1 MKKMKKFF
9 ALLIAMAMVLGM
21 STSVFAAS
29 ITITQD
35 DTYQGTDGEAGREY
49 SYYKVF
55 SASYGDDY
63 DGTAFEGGYEDDGT
77 AVTEQGEGKVSYT
90 ATAEV
95 GAKLQDAGNLWFDA
109 VAIPGSEDGEYVVT
123 WKEGVA
129 TDAETVQAAAAWL
142 IDNEAYESGP
152 TVLDFAGGEWTSG
165 DVDPGYYI
173 ISSDTGNNLA
183 AVTTDIEIKEKN
195 AYPPINKEQADEDDE
210 TPTEDV
216 KSVAIGDVLT
226 YTATVTIPAT
236 AKVGDTMVVRDT
248 PSKGLTYNDDV
259 TFAGSATVDFTKP
272 AITGDQAWAAT
283 ITVTE
288 ASKGTDVVFTYT
300 MTVNEEALVDSDKI
314 NTFELDYGDH
324 YTSIPETVE
333 YETYFSGIEKVDGED
348 TTIKLEG
355 VEFTLK
361 EGDVEFKV
369 SKAADGYYYYDAAG
383 SSTVV
388 TDADGLIIIRGLDN
402 DKEYTLT
409 ETANPNP
416 GYNMLSGPATLTLVK
431 DEGDAYATATFD
443 QIENNKGTELPSTG
457 GIGTTIFYIVGAML
471 VIGAGVVLVT
481 RRRMDAQ

>member
-1 MKKMKKFF
+1 
-9 ALLIAMAMVLGM
+9 
-21 STSVFAAS
+21 
-29 ITITQD
+29 
-35 DTYQGTDGEAGREY
+35 
-49 SYYKVF
+49 
-55 SASYGDDY
+55 
-63 DGTAFEGGYEDDGT
+63 
-77 AVTEQGEGKVSYT
+77 
-90 ATAEV
+90 
-95 GAKLQDAGNLWFDA
+95 
-109 VAIPGSEDGEYVVT
+109 
-123 WKEGVA
+123 
-129 TDAETVQAAAAWL
+129 
-142 IDNEAYESGP
+142 
-152 TVLDFAGGEWTSG
+152 
-165 DVDPGYYI
+165 
-173 ISSDTGNNLA
+173 
-183 AVTTDIEIKEKN
+183 
-195 AYPPINKEQADEDDE
+195 
-210 TPTEDV
+210 
-216 KSVAIGDVLT
+216 
-226 YTATVTIPAT
+226 
-236 AKVGDTMVVRDT
+236 MVVRDT

-333 YETYFSGIEKVDGED
+333 YETYFSGIDKVDGED